1 MAESK
6 QSEPVWIS
14 WLLLVSLG
22 IFIVGMGISMVQY
35 PGGTWFDR
43 TAQSHQFW
51 HNFLCDMLRENAIN
65 GKPNPASTAAII
77 GLLGMLPAVGA
88 QGFVLRGMLR
98 EIGRP
103 VLGLVIAIFSSV
115 SLVGILGV
123 PLTPSD
129 AYPVLHSL
137 CVIGGAGLGLSAA
150 VSGIIGQWF
159 GRATFGNLYILGV
172 LMMAFALT
180 NLIMYVNHSFFD
192 SPLTPTIPIAQKLAT
207 MFAVSWLGGGAVQRI
222 RRARAAALQAR

>member
-6 QSEPVWIS
+6 QREPVWIS

-22 IFIVGMGISMVQY
+22 VFIVGMGIAMVQY

-43 TAQSHQFW
+43 TAESHQFW
-51 HNFLCDMLRENAIN
+51 HNFLCDMLRADAIN
-65 GKPNPASTAAII
+65 GKPNPATTAAII

-98 EIGRP
+98 ETGRP
-103 VLGLVIAIFSSV
+103 VLGQVIAVFSSV
-115 SLVGILGV
+115 SLIGILGV

-137 CVIGGAGLGLSAA
+137 CVIGGAGLGLAAA
-150 VSGIIGQWF
+150 VSGIVGQCF
-159 GRATFGNLYILGV
+159 GRATLGNLYILGI
-172 LMMAFALT
+172 LMMVFALT
-180 NLIMYVNHSFFD
+180 NLFMYVNHSFFD

-207 MFAVSWLGGGAVQRI
+207 IFAVLWLGGSAVQRI
-222 RRARAAALQAR
+222 RPATAPHAP